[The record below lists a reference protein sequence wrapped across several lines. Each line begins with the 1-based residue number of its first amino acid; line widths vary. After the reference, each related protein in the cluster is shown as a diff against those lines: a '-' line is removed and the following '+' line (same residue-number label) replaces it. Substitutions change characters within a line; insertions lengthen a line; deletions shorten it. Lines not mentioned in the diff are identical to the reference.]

1 MGGEGSTCGLGE
13 IGRLVYSS
21 DRSLPLVRLLAS
33 NLDLRWGLVRLDGLD
48 LLPVR
53 RARVLFRGVW
63 SGRCMLLPSILAT
76 LSLWQGLLIVCVRVP
91 TDWDVVYD
99 TLD

>member
-1 MGGEGSTCGLGE
+1 
-13 IGRLVYSS
+13 
-21 DRSLPLVRLLAS
+21 
-33 NLDLRWGLVRLDGLD
+33 
-48 LLPVR
+48 
-53 RARVLFRGVW
+53 
-63 SGRCMLLPSILAT
+63 MLLPSILAT